1 MPPGG
6 GFIPPFAGVGL
17 SPHRGGFIPR
27 FGHWGGFITPLGWFY
42 PPFLVILSPYWPGGG
57 GVGRSQCE
65 PGNSVPEDRQ
75 THSALFSLLCF
86 RLFCFALLCTTPP
99 PPCLGTA
106 LCKNRPLVPQSNAHT
121 TFFTSGYWVF
131 HGCGGCR
138 TAIQVCRTSFHV
150 CCYGSPLSVT
160 DRRTYPLNPSSLL
173 STPSPKQ
180 PAPTRNKQK
189 SVKHRGPLTAPL
201 CKFIF
206 SFLANHPFLVK
217 QVLFDGWV
225 PGQAGFTFLPTW
237 GERRGRPGTQG
248 VRESRVGYKNI
259 NL

>member
-1 MPPGG
+1 LAHLNVNQETQSRKTDRRTVHSSAC
-6 GFIPPFAGVGL
+6 FGL
-17 SPHRGGFIPR
+17 
-27 FGHWGGFITPLGWFY
+27 
-42 PPFLVILSPYWPGGG
+42 
-57 GVGRSQCE
+57 
-65 PGNSVPEDRQ
+65 D
-75 THSALFSLLCF
+75 
-86 RLFCFALLCTTPP
+86 CFALLC
-99 PPCLGTA
+99 CV
-106 LCKNRPLVPQSNAHT
+106 VPSP
-121 TFFTSGYWVF
+121 WVF
-131 HGCGGCR
+131 HGSGGCR

-160 DRRTYPLNPSSLL
+160 DRRTYPLNPSPLL

-237 GERRGRPGTQG
+237 GEWRGRPGTQG